1 MVERSSR
8 RLVEVAAAVI
18 LRAGGEFL
26 LARRPAGKVYEGYWE
41 FPGGKVEPGEP
52 AAVALKRE
60 LHEELGIS
68 VTLAYPW
75 ITREHVYAHA
85 HVRLNFFRVV
95 AWDGEPSSR
104 EAQALSWQS
113 SRSLSVAPLLPAN
126 GPILRSL
133 ALPPVLAITDAAA
146 RGEQTLLARLDAALK
161 SGLRMVM
168 VREKQMPEGRRRML
182 TEEILTRCQRRGA
195 IVVLNSDVASVTN
208 VADGVHLTAA
218 ALMRLSERPGL
229 SGTPLWWGA
238 SCHDERELA
247 RAAEL
252 QLDYVV
258 LGPVQPTESHPAAE
272 PMGWDRFAQ
281 LVEGYP
287 LPVYALGGMRMDD
300 LATACTAGAHGVAM
314 IRGAW
319 SPAPDQSFP
328 SDWLGS
334 GSVSP
339 SA

>member
-1 MVERSSR
+1 
-8 RLVEVAAAVI
+8 
-18 LRAGGEFL
+18 
-26 LARRPAGKVYEGYWE
+26 
-41 FPGGKVEPGEP
+41 
-52 AAVALKRE
+52 
-60 LHEELGIS
+60 
-68 VTLAYPW
+68 
-75 ITREHVYAHA
+75 
-85 HVRLNFFRVV
+85 
-95 AWDGEPSSR
+95 
-104 EAQALSWQS
+104 
-113 SRSLSVAPLLPAN
+113 
-126 GPILRSL
+126 
-133 ALPPVLAITDAAA
+133 VLAITDAAA
-146 RGEQTLLARLDAALK
+146 RGEQTLLARLDAALER
-161 SGLRMVM
+161 GLRMVM

-182 TEEILTRCQRRGA
+182 TEEILTRCRRRGA

-218 ALMRLSERPGL
+218 ALMRLSERPGS
-229 SGTPLWWGA
+229 SGIPLWWGA

-272 PMGWDRFAQ
+272 PMGWERFAQ
-281 LVEGYP
+281 LVQGYP
-287 LPVYALGGMRMDD
+287 LPVYALGGMRLGD

-328 SDWLGS
+328 SDWPGS